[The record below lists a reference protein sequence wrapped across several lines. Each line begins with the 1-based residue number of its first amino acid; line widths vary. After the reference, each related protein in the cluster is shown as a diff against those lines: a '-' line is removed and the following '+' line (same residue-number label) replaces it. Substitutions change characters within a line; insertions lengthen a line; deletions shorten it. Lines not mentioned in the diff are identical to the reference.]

1 MALRV
6 ISSGGV
12 GGFAL
17 QPLFQVN
24 FRVPFL
30 LVAPREFSA
39 ALITAERLLA
49 GMGSHV
55 SGQVIAPREGA
66 HTDATLER
74 FLAGVDADVP
84 GELVAAREP
93 AIAAVHGASVRS
105 LVHRCFTRSIRIL
118 PRLHRDQPER
128 QSTLLV
134 NLRENLVPL
143 RRAGVV
149 FR

>member
-1 MALRV
+1 M
-6 ISSGGV
+6 
-12 GGFAL
+12 
-17 QPLFQVN
+17 
-24 FRVPFL
+24 
-30 LVAPREFSA
+30 
-39 ALITAERLLA
+39 
-49 GMGSHV
+49 
-55 SGQVIAPREGA
+55 IAPREGA

-105 LVHRCFTRSIRIL
+105 LVHRRFTRSIRIL
-118 PRLHRDQPER
+118 SRLHRDQPER